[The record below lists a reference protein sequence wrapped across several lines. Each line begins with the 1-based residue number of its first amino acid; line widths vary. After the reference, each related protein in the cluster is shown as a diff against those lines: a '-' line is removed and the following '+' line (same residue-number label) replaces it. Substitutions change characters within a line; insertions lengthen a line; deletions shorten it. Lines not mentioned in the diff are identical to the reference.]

1 MYEEL
6 RKIPGIEVW
15 KSTGAF
21 YMYPRIKGLLDKLD
35 MDVEQFTDW
44 LLENHGVVVLPGTAF
59 SETHMG
65 KEHVRLSFALD
76 ETLIK
81 EGIERIRKAATK

>member
-1 MYEEL
+1 
-6 RKIPGIEVW
+6 
-15 KSTGAF
+15 
-21 YMYPRIKGLLDKLD
+21 MYPRIKGVLDRLG

-65 KEHVRLSFALD
+65 KEYVRLSFALD
-76 ETLIK
+76 EALIK
-81 EGIERIRKAATK
+81 EGIERIRKAVTK